1 VGAHDDPQCI
11 DVCPADCIIPD
22 PNHVESREELQAK
35 YEMLHG

>member
-1 VGAHDDPQCI
+1 
-11 DVCPADCIIPD
+11 VCPADCIVPD